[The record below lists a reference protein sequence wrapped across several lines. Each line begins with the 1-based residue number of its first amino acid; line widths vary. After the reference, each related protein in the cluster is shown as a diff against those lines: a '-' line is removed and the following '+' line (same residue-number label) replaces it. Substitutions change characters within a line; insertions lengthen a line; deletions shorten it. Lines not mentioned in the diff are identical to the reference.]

1 MKLAAVN
8 TTSAPPP
15 AALTDDGPGQ
25 ALWRSIVDAYTLR
38 PDELR
43 LLADAC
49 DLADRI
55 AYRESRAA
63 QLQREVGTNLLI
75 RGSTRQPVKN
85 PLIDEARQE
94 LAEQRKDRVALNDLL
109 ARLKLADLESDD
121 DEDEDEDDYDAD
133 RDGSSPDRSASA

>member
-8 TTSAPPP
+8 TTSAAPP
-15 AALTDDGPGQ
+15 AALADDGPGQ

-55 AYRESRAA
+55 AYRENRAA
-63 QLQREVGTNLLI
+63 ELQREVGTKLLI
-75 RGSTRQPVKN
+75 RGSTGQQVKN

-94 LAEQRKDRVALNDLL
+94 LSEQRKDRVALNDLL
-109 ARLKLADLESDD
+109 ARLKLPDLDDPD
-121 DEDEDEDDYDAD
+121 DEDEDDQDAD
-133 RDGSSPDRSASA
+133 KDGSAPDRSASA